1 MITPKFPPDE
11 EERLSS
17 LLQLKILDTPIE
29 ERFERISRLTKSIFN
44 VPIVIITL
52 IDHDRQ
58 WFKSQIGLT
67 GTETPRD
74 VSFCGHT
81 ILSDDVMV
89 VEDALND
96 HRFFDNPFV
105 TGDPNIRFYA
115 GCPLKSPEGK
125 NIGTLCI
132 IDQIPRDFEE
142 HDCDHLKDLSLLIE
156 AEISRT
162 DICYA
167 QKKLISDLNNIKLSA
182 LVDPLTRLWNRKGIE
197 NIVSHMVDYSNTNN
211 SSFGLGIADI
221 DFFKKINDTY
231 GHLVGDKV
239 LQIFS
244 SKLIS
249 VCRNS
254 DAVGRWG
261 GEEFIIVINSTKLTD
276 IKTIAERFRGDV
288 ENHAFDVLGS
298 DASPI
303 NVTCTIG
310 VSIYN
315 PEQNMTASELVNK
328 ADKALYE
335 GKASGRNRV
344 ILN

>member
-1 MITPKFPPDE
+1 MITPQLPQDE
-11 EERLSS
+11 EERLNS

-29 ERFERISRLTKSIFN
+29 ERFERITRLTKSIFN
-44 VPIVIITL
+44 VPIVSITL
-52 IDHDRQ
+52 IDQDRQ
-58 WFKSQIGLT
+58 WFKSQIGLKAS
-67 GTETPRD
+67 ESPRNI
-74 VSFCGHT
+74 SFCGHA
-81 ILSDDVMV
+81 ILSDDVLV

-96 HRFFDNPFV
+96 NRFSDNPFV
-105 TGDPNIRFYA
+105 TGDPGIRFYA
-115 GCPLKSPEGK
+115 GCPLKSPDGK

-132 IDQIPRDFEE
+132 IDQVPRDFEE
-142 HDCDHLKDLSLLIE
+142 HECDHLKDLSLLVE

-167 QKKLISDLNNIKLSA
+167 QKKLISDLDSIKLAA

-197 NIVSHMVDYSNTNN
+197 NIVNYMIDHAHTNN

-221 DFFKKINDTY
+221 DFFKKINDNY

-244 SKLIS
+244 SKLVS
-249 VCRNS
+249 SCRNS

-261 GEEFIIVINSTKLTD
+261 GEEFIIVINSTKLSD
-276 IKTIAERFRGDV
+276 IKKIAERFREDI
-288 ENHAFDVLGS
+288 ENHPFSVLDY
-298 DASPI
+298 DAAPI
-303 NVTCTIG
+303 NITCTIG
-310 VSIYN
+310 LSIYN
-315 PEQNMTASELVNK
+315 PEENINASELIRR

-335 GKASGRNRV
+335 GKAAGRNRV